1 MKMRKTLLWVL
12 FSLLVV
18 LVGGLAGLNYLI
30 LAEAPPPSFIIEPTP
45 GLKKETEAVA
55 VIEPIFSFDFKMDT
69 TKTPHAKIFVEL
81 GNEKTFIEEQT
92 ASFNVVERQQYSDL
106 KIPPSAKI
114 ACKGYYAGLETVYI
128 VEDNGS
134 FWVVKKRQ
142 IDEESTQTEIFEVV
156 KTIKY

>member
-18 LVGGLAGLNYLI
+18 LVGGLVALNYLI
-30 LAEAPPPSFIIEPTP
+30 LAEAPPSFKIEPSP
-45 GLKKETEAVA
+45 NLKKETEAVS
-55 VIEPIFSFDFKMDT
+55 VIEPTFSFDFKMDT
-69 TKTPHAKIFVEL
+69 TETPHSKVFVNL
-81 GNEKTFIEEQT
+81 GSEKTFIEEQT
-92 ASFNVVERQQYSDL
+92 ASFNALSHSEYADA
-106 KIPPSAKI
+106 KIPTTAKV
-114 ACKGYYAGLETVYI
+114 ACKGYWAGLETVYI

-142 IDEESTQTEIFEVV
+142 IDEESTKEEPFEVV